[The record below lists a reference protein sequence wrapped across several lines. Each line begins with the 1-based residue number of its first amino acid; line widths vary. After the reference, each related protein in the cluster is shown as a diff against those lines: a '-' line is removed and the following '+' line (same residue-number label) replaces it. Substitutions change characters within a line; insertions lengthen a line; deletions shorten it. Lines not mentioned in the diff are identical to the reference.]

1 MVKAEIGGTGFLFV
15 TVYASNIGHK
25 LVKMVSKLAQ
35 HASNPT
41 IVKGG
46 GWKSTRYFT
55 LDRNKCVSVYVVFF
69 CFVFVFFLF
78 PPAHG
83 LGTVDFMLSNNT
95 KAKLHLGTWWEDGKT
110 Q

>member
-15 TVYASNIGHK
+15 TVYVSNIGHK

-69 CFVFVFFLF
+69 VLFLF
-78 PPAHG
+78 FFFSPQHMGWA
-83 LGTVDFMLSNNT
+83 
-95 KAKLHLGTWWEDGKT
+95 